1 MNEESLEKMSRM
13 RLLGMHTA
21 FKTCI
26 EDNRANGFTNDELVH
41 HLVTSE
47 WDDRRNRAI
56 QRSLRY
62 ARFRY
67 PATIEQMDYGE
78 DRGLDKNQL
87 QRLCSC
93 EFIAKGQ
100 DLFITGSTGTGKS
113 FLASALGRQACMA
126 GYKVLYASMGKFIS
140 KLKVSKSDGSYLK
153 ELAII
158 EKLDVL
164 ILDDFGVQP
173 LDAQARAFLLDI
185 IEDRHGQRSTIVPAQ
200 VPVKKWYEIIGE
212 KTIADAILD
221 RIVHQA
227 LRVELYGESLRKKR
241 KQDNNDT
248 DTPAINF

>member
-13 RLLGMHTA
+13 RLLGMHAA
-21 FKTCI
+21 FKTCL
-26 EDNRANGFTNDELVH
+26 EDNKADQFTNDELVQ
-41 HLVTSE
+41 HLVNSE

-56 QRSLRY
+56 QRSLKY

-67 PATIEQMDYGE
+67 PATIEQMDYSE

-113 FLASALGRQACMA
+113 FLASALGRQACLMGHKA
-126 GYKVLYASMGKFIS
+126 LYASCAKLIS
-140 KLKVSKSDGSYLK
+140 RLKTAKADGTYLK

-173 LDAQARAFLLDI
+173 LDAQGRAFLLDI
-185 IEDRHGQRSTIVPAQ
+185 IEDRHGQRTTIITAQ
-200 VPVKKWYEIIGE
+200 VPVKKWHEIIGE
-212 KTIADAILD
+212 KTMADAILD
-221 RIVHQA
+221 RIVHQSI
-227 LRVELYGESLRKKR
+227 RIELYGESLRKK
-241 KQDNNDT
+241 KKINSEAEPQ
-248 DTPAINF
+248 PAITF